1 MKLLSVI
8 NVILLIAVRINA
20 TAYEAL
26 NSWYHPHT
34 LAMVGSGSSLHIAE
48 SDRLN
53 PSLMF
58 SNEQL
63 LTIGHVQYPADIS
76 TQMAQIVLPRNYGT
90 LGGTIRH
97 VSYGVFEGF
106 DKNGNPT
113 ANYAAG
119 ESWVTVS
126 IAKQLFAGKLQWGAS
141 TGFLFSNIG
150 EYSSTLVTGTA
161 GVSLNLSKYNM
172 HAGLAIRNLA
182 VSIKNYSSAE
192 IHFPAMLNFSLAK
205 GLAYLPLKMVLDFD
219 YGLYNR
225 LMTFHL
231 GGVFV
236 LPYNTQLRFGT
247 SSLRIDQRS
256 QINLIRDFFTDTGL
270 GITITTH
277 QYIIDIGTYI
287 YGTGGSVIAIG
298 LGLKL

>member
-8 NVILLIAVRINA
+8 NIILLIAVRINA

-34 LAMVGSGSSLHIAE
+34 LAMVGSGSSLQIAE

-76 TQMAQIVLPRNYGT
+76 SQMVQIVLPRNYGT

-97 VSYGVFEGF
+97 VSYGIFEGF

-119 ESWVTVS
+119 DNWVTIS
-126 IAKQLFAGKLQWGAS
+126 IAKELFSGKVHWGAS
-141 TGFLFSNIG
+141 TGFLLSNLG
-150 EYSSTLVTGTA
+150 EYSSTLLTGTA
-161 GVSLNLSKYNM
+161 GISLNLSKYNM

-182 VSIKNYSSAE
+182 VSIKDYSSAKM
-192 IHFPAMLNFSLAK
+192 HFPAILNISLAK
-205 GLAYLPLKMVLDFD
+205 GLAYLPLKMALDID

-225 LMTFHL
+225 LITLRL

-236 LPYNTQLRFGT
+236 LPYNTQIRFGT
-247 SSLRIDQRS
+247 SSQRIDQLS

-270 GITITTH
+270 GITITTY
-277 QYIIDIGTYI
+277 QYIIDIGTYF

>member
-8 NVILLIAVRINA
+8 NIILLISVRINA

-26 NSWYHPHT
+26 NSWYHPHS

>member
-8 NVILLIAVRINA
+8 NIILLISVRINA

-26 NSWYHPHT
+26 NSWYHPHS

-58 SNEQL
+58 SNEQR
-63 LTIGHVQYPADIS
+63 LTIGRVQYPADIS
-76 TQMAQIVLPRNYGT
+76 SQMVQIVLPHNYGT

-97 VSYGVFEGF
+97 VSYGIFEGF
-106 DKNGNPT
+106 DENGNPT

-119 ESWVTVS
+119 DSWVTISV
-126 IAKQLFAGKLQWGAS
+126 AKRLFAGKVHWGVS
-141 TGFLFSNIG
+141 TGFLFSNLG
-150 EYSSTLVTGTA
+150 EYSSTILTGTT

-172 HAGLAIRNLA
+172 HTGLAIRNLA
-182 VSIKNYSSAE
+182 VSIKDYSSAE
-192 IHFPAMLNFSLAK
+192 MHFPAILNLSLAK
-205 GLAYLPLKMVLDFD
+205 GLAYLPLKMALDID

-247 SSLRIDQRS
+247 SSRRINQLS

-270 GITITTH
+270 GITITNH

-287 YGTGGSVIAIG
+287 YGTGGAVIAIG
-298 LGLKL
+298 LGLRL

>member
-1 MKLLSVI
+1 MKLLNVI
-8 NVILLIAVRINA
+8 NIILLIAVRINA

-76 TQMAQIVLPRNYGT
+76 SQMVQIVLPRNYGT

-97 VSYGVFEGF
+97 VSYGIFEGF
-106 DKNGNPT
+106 DNNGNPT

-119 ESWVTVS
+119 DSWVTIS
-126 IAKQLFAGKLQWGAS
+126 IAKQLFAGIIQWGAS
-141 TGFLFSNIG
+141 TGFLFSNLG
-150 EYSSTLVTGTA
+150 EYSSTLLTGTA

-172 HAGLAIRNLA
+172 QAGLAIRNLA

>member
-1 MKLLSVI
+1 MKLLNII
-8 NVILLIAVRINA
+8 NIILLIAVRINA

-192 IHFPAMLNFSLAK
+192 IHFPSMLNFSLAK

-225 LMTFHL
+225 
-231 GGVFV
+231 
-236 LPYNTQLRFGT
+236 
-247 SSLRIDQRS
+247 
-256 QINLIRDFFTDTGL
+256 
-270 GITITTH
+270 
-277 QYIIDIGTYI
+277 
-287 YGTGGSVIAIG
+287 
-298 LGLKL
+298 

>member
-1 MKLLSVI
+1 MKLLNVI
-8 NVILLIAVRINA
+8 NIILLIAVRINA

-90 LGGTIRH
+90 LGGTVRH

-141 TGFLFSNIG
+141 TGFLFSNIE
-150 EYSSTLVTGTA
+150 EYSSTLLTGTA

>member
-1 MKLLSVI
+1 MKLLNVI
-8 NVILLIAVRINA
+8 NIILLIAVRINA

-97 VSYGVFEGF
+97 VSYGIFEGF

-247 SSLRIDQRS
+247 SSRRIDQLS

-287 YGTGGSVIAIG
+287 YGTGGSVIAVG

>member
-1 MKLLSVI
+1 MKLLNVI
-8 NVILLIAVRINA
+8 NIILLIAVRINA

-192 IHFPAMLNFSLAK
+192 INFPAMLNFSLAK

>member
-1 MKLLSVI
+1 MKLLNII
-8 NVILLIAVRINA
+8 NIILLIAVRINA

-150 EYSSTLVTGTA
+150 EYSSTLLTGTA

>member
-8 NVILLIAVRINA
+8 NIILLIAVRINA

-34 LAMVGSGSSLHIAE
+34 LAMVGSGSSLQIAE

-63 LTIGHVQYPADIS
+63 LTIGRVQYPADIS
-76 TQMAQIVLPRNYGT
+76 SQMVQIVLPRNYGT

-97 VSYGVFEGF
+97 VSYGIFEGF

-113 ANYAAG
+113 ENYAAG
-119 ESWVTVS
+119 DSWVTIS
-126 IAKQLFAGKLQWGAS
+126 IAKQLFSGKVHWGAS
-141 TGFLFSNIG
+141 TGFLLSNLG
-150 EYSSTLVTGTA
+150 EYSSTLLTGTA
-161 GVSLNLSKYNM
+161 GISLNLSKYNM

-182 VSIKNYSSAE
+182 VSIKDYSSAKM
-192 IHFPAMLNFSLAK
+192 HFPAILNISLAK
-205 GLAYLPLKMVLDFD
+205 GLAYLPLKMALDMD

-225 LMTFHL
+225 LITLHL

-236 LPYNTQLRFGT
+236 LPYNTQIRFGT
-247 SSLRIDQRS
+247 SSQRIDQLS
-256 QINLIRDFFTDTGL
+256 QINLIKDFFTDTGL
-270 GITITTH
+270 GITITTY
-277 QYIIDIGTYI
+277 QYIIDIGTYF

>member
-1 MKLLSVI
+1 MKPLSVI
-8 NVILLIAVRINA
+8 NIILLIAVRINA

-34 LAMVGSGSSLHIAE
+34 LAMVGSGSSLQIAE

-58 SNEQL
+58 SNERL
-63 LTIGHVQYPADIS
+63 LTIGRVQYPADIS
-76 TQMAQIVLPRNYGT
+76 SQMVQIVLPHNYGT

-97 VSYGVFEGF
+97 VSYGIFEGF
-106 DKNGNPT
+106 DENGNPT
-113 ANYAAG
+113 ENYAAG
-119 ESWVTVS
+119 DSWVTISV
-126 IAKQLFAGKLQWGAS
+126 AKQLFAGKVHWGVS
-141 TGFLFSNIG
+141 TGFLFSNLG
-150 EYSSTLVTGTA
+150 EYSSTILTGTT
-161 GVSLNLSKYNM
+161 GISLNLSKYNV
-172 HAGLAIRNLA
+172 HTGLAIRNLA
-182 VSIKNYSSAE
+182 LSIKDYSSAE
-192 IHFPAMLNFSLAK
+192 MHFPAILNLSLAK
-205 GLAYLPLKMVLDFD
+205 GLAYLPLKMALDID

-236 LPYNTQLRFGT
+236 LPYNTQIRFGT
-247 SSLRIDQRS
+247 SSRRIDQLS
-256 QINLIRDFFTDTGL
+256 HINLIRDFFTDTGL

>member
-1 MKLLSVI
+1 MKLLNVI
-8 NVILLIAVRINA
+8 NIILLIAVRINA

-287 YGTGGSVIAIG
+287 YGTGGSVIGIG

>member
-8 NVILLIAVRINA
+8 NIILLIAVRINA

>member
-1 MKLLSVI
+1 MKLLNVI
-8 NVILLIAVRINA
+8 NIILLIAVRINA

-298 LGLKL
+298 LGLRL

>member
-1 MKLLSVI
+1 MKLLSII
-8 NVILLIAVRINA
+8 NIILLIAVRINA

>member
-1 MKLLSVI
+1 MKLLNVI
-8 NVILLIAVRINA
+8 NIILLIAVRINA

-236 LPYNTQLRFGT
+236 LPYNTKLRFGT

>member
-1 MKLLSVI
+1 MKLLI
-8 NVILLIAVRINA
+8 FTNVILLIVVRINA

-26 NSWYHPHT
+26 NTWYHPHT

-76 TQMAQIVLPRNYGT
+76 SQMVQIVLPRNYGT
-90 LGGTIRH
+90 LAGTIRH
-97 VSYGVFEGF
+97 VSYGIFEGF

-113 ANYAAG
+113 ENYAVSD
-119 ESWVTVS
+119 SWVTIS
-126 IAKQLFAGKLQWGAS
+126 IAKRLFSGKIQWGAS
-141 TGFLFSNIG
+141 TGFLLSDLG
-150 EYSSTLVTGTA
+150 EYSSTLFTSTA

-182 VSIKNYSSAE
+182 ISIKDYSSAE
-192 IHFPAMLNFSLAK
+192 MHSPAILNFSLAK
-205 GLAYLPLKMVLDFD
+205 GLAYLPLKMALDID

-225 LMTFHL
+225 LITFHL

-236 LPYNTQLRFGT
+236 LPYNTQIRIGT
-247 SSLRIDQRS
+247 SSRRIDQLS

>member
-1 MKLLSVI
+1 MKLLNII
-8 NVILLIAVRINA
+8 NIILLIAVRINA

-150 EYSSTLVTGTA
+150 EYSSTLLTGTA

-270 GITITTH
+270 GITITNH

-287 YGTGGSVIAIG
+287 YGTGGAVIAIG
-298 LGLKL
+298 LGLRL

>member
-1 MKLLSVI
+1 MKLLNII
-8 NVILLIAVRINA
+8 NIILLIAVRINA

-150 EYSSTLVTGTA
+150 EYSSTLLTGTA

-298 LGLKL
+298 LGIKL

>member
-76 TQMAQIVLPRNYGT
+76 SQMVQIVLPRNYGT

-97 VSYGVFEGF
+97 VSYGIFEGF
-106 DKNGNPT
+106 DNNGNPT

-119 ESWVTVS
+119 DSWVTIS
-126 IAKQLFAGKLQWGAS
+126 IAKQLFAGIIQWGAS
-141 TGFLFSNIG
+141 TGFLFSNLG
-150 EYSSTLVTGTA
+150 EYSSTLLTGTA

>member
-1 MKLLSVI
+1 MKLLNVI
-8 NVILLIAVRINA
+8 NIILLIAVRINA

-192 IHFPAMLNFSLAK
+192 INFPAMLNFSLAK

-287 YGTGGSVIAIG
+287 YGTGG
-298 LGLKL
+298 

>member
-1 MKLLSVI
+1 MKLLNVI
-8 NVILLIAVRINA
+8 NIILLIAVRINA

-150 EYSSTLVTGTA
+150 EYSSTLLTGTA
-161 GVSLNLSKYNM
+161 GFSLNLSKYNM

>member
-1 MKLLSVI
+1 MKLLNVI
-8 NVILLIAVRINA
+8 NIILLIAVRINA

-150 EYSSTLVTGTA
+150 EYSSTLLTGTA

-236 LPYNTQLRFGT
+236 LPYNTQLRFGS

>member
-1 MKLLSVI
+1 MKLLNII
-8 NVILLIAVRINA
+8 NIILLIAVRINA

-97 VSYGVFEGF
+97 VSYGVFKGF

>member
-1 MKLLSVI
+1 MKLLNVI
-8 NVILLIAVRINA
+8 NIILLIAVRINA

-256 QINLIRDFFTDTGL
+256 QINLIREFFTDTGL

>member
-8 NVILLIAVRINA
+8 NIILLIAVRINA
-20 TAYEAL
+20 NSYEAL

-34 LAMVGSGSSLHIAE
+34 LAMVGSGSSLHLAE

-63 LTIGHVQYPADIS
+63 LTIGQVQYPADIS
-76 TQMAQIVLPRNYGT
+76 SQMVQIVLPRNYGT

-97 VSYGVFEGF
+97 LSYGIFEGF
-106 DKNGNPT
+106 DNNGNPT
-113 ANYAAG
+113 ANYSAG
-119 ESWVTVS
+119 DSWVTIS
-126 IAKQLFAGKLQWGAS
+126 IAKRLFLGKVHWGAS
-141 TGFLFSNIG
+141 TGFLFSDLG
-150 EYSSTLVTGTA
+150 EYSSTLLTGTA
-161 GVSLNLSKYNM
+161 GVSLNLEKYNM

-182 VSIKNYSSAE
+182 VSIKDYSSAE
-192 IHFPAMLNFSLAK
+192 MHFPAILNLSLVK
-205 GLAYLPLKMVLDFD
+205 RLAYLPLNMALDIN
-219 YGLYNR
+219 YELYNR

-236 LPYNTQLRFGT
+236 LPYNTQIRFGT
-247 SSLRIDQRS
+247 SSQRIDQLS
-256 QINLIRDFFTDTGL
+256 QINLMRDFLTDTGL
-270 GITITTH
+270 GITITTN

-287 YGTGGSVIAIG
+287 YGTGGSVIAFG

>member
-76 TQMAQIVLPRNYGT
+76 SQMVQIVLPRNYGT

-97 VSYGVFEGF
+97 VSYGIFEGF
-106 DKNGNPT
+106 DNNGNPT

-119 ESWVTVS
+119 DSWVTIS
-126 IAKQLFAGKLQWGAS
+126 IAKQLFAGIIQWGAS
-141 TGFLFSNIG
+141 TGFLFSNLG

-225 LMTFHL
+225 SMTFHL

-236 LPYNTQLRFGT
+236 LPYNMQLRFGT

-287 YGTGGSVIAIG
+287 YGTGGSVIAVG

>member
-1 MKLLSVI
+1 MKLLIVI

>member
-1 MKLLSVI
+1 
-8 NVILLIAVRINA
+8 LIAVRINA

>member
-1 MKLLSVI
+1 MKLLI
-8 NVILLIAVRINA
+8 FTNVILLIAVRINA

-76 TQMAQIVLPRNYGT
+76 SQMVQIVLPRNYGT
-90 LGGTIRH
+90 LCGAIRH
-97 VSYGVFEGF
+97 VSYGIFEGF
-106 DKNGNPT
+106 DNNGNPT
-113 ANYAAG
+113 ANYSAG
-119 ESWVTVS
+119 DSWVTIS
-126 IAKQLFAGKLQWGAS
+126 IAKRLFSDKVHWGTS
-141 TGFLFSNIG
+141 TGFLLSNLG
-150 EYSSTLVTGTA
+150 QYSSTLLTSTSGI
-161 GVSLNLSKYNM
+161 SLNLPKYNM

-182 VSIKNYSSAE
+182 ISIKDYSSAE
-192 IHFPAMLNFSLAK
+192 MHFPTILNLSLAK
-205 GLAYLPLKMVLDFD
+205 RLAYLPLKMALDID
-219 YGLYNR
+219 YGLYNQ

-231 GGVFV
+231 GGLFV
-236 LPYNTQLRFGT
+236 LPFNTQIRFGT
-247 SSLRIDQRS
+247 SSQRIDQLS
-256 QINLIRDFFTDTGL
+256 QINLIRDFLTDTGL

-287 YGTGGSVIAIG
+287 YGTGGSAIAIG

>member
-1 MKLLSVI
+1 MKLLNVI
-8 NVILLIAVRINA
+8 NIILLIAVRINA